1 MAGVSYP
8 NGWGKS
14 SDLGTQLSLPGF
26 HVDKNFQLV
35 LRCFAALPGEH
46 GHHPDD
52 PAVGELRPLQADGFA
67 VAAWEW

>member
-1 MAGVSYP
+1 M
-8 NGWGKS
+8 S
-14 SDLGTQLSLPGF
+14 SDLGTQLSLTDLQ
-26 HVDKNFQLV
+26 VDKGFQLV
-35 LRCFAALPGEH
+35 LRRLPAPPGEH